1 MSATTRL
8 VSSKVMLAMLKVG
21 DEPIDAADA
30 AASSAE
36 VDASAALVV
45 AVVA

>member
-1 MSATTRL
+1 MSLTIRL
-8 VSSKVMLAMLKVG
+8 VSSIVMLVTAKVG